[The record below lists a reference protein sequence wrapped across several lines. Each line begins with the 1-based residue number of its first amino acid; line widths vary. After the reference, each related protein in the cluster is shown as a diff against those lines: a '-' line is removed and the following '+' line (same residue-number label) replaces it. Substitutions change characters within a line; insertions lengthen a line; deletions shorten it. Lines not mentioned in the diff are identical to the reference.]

1 MSLFEGVQDDGSG
14 YLDKCVVIDRS
25 GYRRSLELMN
35 QGWRMD
41 EVKTYYISA
50 GRGLVYMHF
59 FFFGISALG
68 IKHCVN
74 GVTTLSKLRP
84 QCRL

>member
-1 MSLFEGVQDDGSG
+1 MNLFEGVQDDGGG

-41 EVKTYYISA
+41 EVKTHYISA
-50 GRGLVYMHF
+50 ESGLVYMHF
-59 FFFGISALG
+59 FFWYFSPR
-68 IKHCVN
+68 H
-74 GVTTLSKLRP
+74 
-84 QCRL
+84 